1 MREGKKKG
9 GRGKGE
15 KGKERMKGGKCNITL
30 SLSLMYMYTIFNL
43 LFLIFLSILC
53 HPLLQYKAMI
63 NNRGD

>member
-1 MREGKKKG
+1 MREGKIKG

-15 KGKERMKGGKCNITL
+15 KGKERTKGGKCNIT
-30 SLSLMYMYTIFNL
+30 LSLMYMYTIFNL

-63 NNRGD
+63 NNRGN